1 MIPEISLADPEVLR
15 DPVGAYGK
23 AREQSPV
30 VRLLAPGFGPMW
42 GVTRYAEAKALLTDA
57 RFELNTDSYMR
68 SNVPEDC
75 VPFMRTIQ
83 EMEGPEHLRLRRLV
97 APAFTAR
104 KAAEFRPRIE
114 AIVSRLLDGLSG
126 SVDLLADFARPLPI
140 EVICELVGIPESDR
154 ALWRKCGAAVA
165 AGRGEELTEAIP
177 GIIDGARSAVGSRR
191 VLPGDDVISGL
202 VQAQDGDRLSD
213 AELVSLV
220 WVLVLAGQTPTN
232 LIANAVA
239 ELAARPDQVVGL
251 KVDAVGAVE
260 ELIRWCGPQLLSIPR
275 YAREDVSIGDVVVGK
290 GEAVTVVIAA
300 VNRDPR
306 VFSDPDR
313 LDVARGAGG
322 GPGHVGF
329 GHGPHFCL
337 GAALARVE
345 TEVALTGLF
354 GRFPG
359 LEVEVASESVRMP
372 DPSTWRLTSLPVT
385 LGPA

>member
-1 MIPEISLADPEVLR
+1 VTPEISLADPEVLR
-15 DPVGAYGK
+15 DPVAAYGK

-42 GVTRYAEAKALLTDA
+42 AVTRYAEAKALLTDA

-68 SNVPEDC
+68 SNVPDDC
-75 VPFMRTIQ
+75 APFMRTIQ

-114 AIVSRLLDGLSG
+114 SIVSRLLDELPGSA
-126 SVDLLADFARPLPI
+126 SVDLLNDFARPLPI

-154 ALWRKCGAAVA
+154 PQWRKYGAAVA
-165 AGRGEELTEAIP
+165 AGHVDKLTEAIP
-177 GIIDGARSAVGSRR
+177 GIIDGARSAVASRR
-191 VLPGDDVISGL
+191 VEPGDDVISGL
-202 VQAQDGDRLSD
+202 IQAQTEDGDRLSD

-239 ELAARPDQVVGL
+239 ELSAQLDQLAGL
-251 KVDAVGAVE
+251 KADSVGAVE

-275 YAREDVSIGDVVVGK
+275 YTREDVTIGDVSIGK
-290 GEAVTVVIAA
+290 GEAVTVMIAA

-306 VFSDPDR
+306 VFSDPER
-313 LDVARGAGG
+313 LDVTRGTNE
-322 GPGHVGF
+322 PGHLGF

-345 TEVALTGLF
+345 TEVAITGLF
-354 GRFPG
+354 SRFPE
-359 LEVEVASESVRMP
+359 LTVLSESKRMP
-372 DPSTWRLTSLPVT
+372 DPSTWRLTSLPAT
-385 LGPA
+385 L